1 MTSDEASGL
10 RWTKSSYS
18 NANGGN
24 CAEVALSLPSG
35 LVPLRDSKL
44 AGCGPVVVVGAAPFS
59 DFLRSVVK
67 PL

>member
-1 MTSDEASGL
+1 MTSDEASAL
-10 RWTKSSYS
+10 CWVKSSYS
-18 NANGGN
+18 NANGGDRV
-24 CAEVALSLPSG
+24 EVALSLPGG

-67 PL
+67 AR